1 MNIKRT
7 LHEVVL
13 SESPITVWVGGN
25 ARFCSTVG
33 HLNSFM
39 TFLTCRELTTW
50 WIVYKWIINFIS
62 NKAPMW
68 HEQNCDESKHKTQV
82 GCRRKYGGSTR
93 RPVEQTISVPI
104 PYLCN
109 LANKTSQPAIS
120 IKQNRFDPT
129 HAVAR
134 TLGKIPMDFPRGVTR
149 ATGGAR
155 AAGGRNVKEKSCE
168 FLSRRHKFYS

>member
-1 MNIKRT
+1 MTNQNKTGQSTTKKR
-7 LHEVVL
+7 
-13 SESPITVWVGGN
+13 S
-25 ARFCSTVG
+25 R
-33 HLNSFM
+33 
-39 TFLTCRELTTW
+39 
-50 WIVYKWIINFIS
+50 
-62 NKAPMW
+62 
-68 HEQNCDESKHKTQV
+68 
-82 GCRRKYGGSTR
+82 GSR
-93 RPVEQTISVPI
+93 RPADQTISVPI

-149 ATGGAR
+149 ANGGVR
-155 AAGGRNVKEKSCE
+155 GAGGRNVKEKSCE